1 MFSRMIGEL
10 IVRKN
15 SSWNHV
21 ASHNWILTSL
31 PATAQRF
38 VAAVIS
44 MTLTIVTVIRI
55 LGFDKASVSIVNI
68 THLIAPVSI
77 EQS

>member
-1 MFSRMIGEL
+1 MFPRMIGEF

-15 SSWNHV
+15 SAWNHV
-21 ASHNWILTSL
+21 TSHNEILTSL
-31 PATAQRF
+31 PSAAQCF
-38 VAAVIS
+38 VAEVIS

-55 LGFDKASVSIVNI
+55 LRFDKASVSIVNI